1 MAFELLMQII
11 FLVIGFYAIIKSAD
25 IFIDKASAIG
35 NHLKLSKLTIGLT
48 IVAIGTSLP
57 ELFTTIGAVL
67 FTQDPSDFIIG
78 TVMGSN
84 IANILLVFGIFL
96 IYTKTFTIKKS
107 EKFNTITLIILTLT
121 FSLFIYF
128 GFSNYLAI
136 FLLIF
141 YGIYLTYMAK
151 YKKEEIIEEE
161 EEEVT
166 KIKKESIKKSTLFLI
181 LCIIG
186 LFAGAKIVTSS
197 IEKIGTLLSI
207 PSAYLTLTT
216 VALATSLPE
225 VAVTILTAKKK
236 QFMIGIGNIIGSNIA
251 NIALV
256 FGLFGFLG
264 YYAIETS
271 LYLESLKF
279 LLISTLLF
287 SILLFRK
294 KFYRWCGCAFLVL
307 YTIYIIKFF
316 I

>member
-1 MAFELLMQII
+1 MIPELLIQIV
-11 FLVIGFYAIIKSAD
+11 FLIIGFYVIIKSAD
-25 IFIDKASAIG
+25 IFVDKAAAIG
-35 NHLKLSKLTIGLT
+35 NQLKLSKLTIGLT

-67 FTQDPSDFIIG
+67 FTQNYSDFIIG

-107 EKFNTITLIILTLT
+107 EKFNIIILIILTLS
-121 FSLFIYF
+121 FSLFTYH
-128 GFSNYLAI
+128 GFSNHLAI
-136 FLLIF
+136 LLLIF
-141 YGIYLTYMAK
+141 YGMYLIYMAK
-151 YKKEEIIEEE
+151 YQKEEIYEEE
-161 EEEVT
+161 
-166 KIKKESIKKSTLFLI
+166 KIEITNGKKENMKKSILFLI

-186 LFAGAKIVTSS
+186 LFVGAKIVTSS
-197 IEKIGTLLSI
+197 IEEIGTLLSI

-225 VAVTILTAKKK
+225 IAVTVLTARKK
-236 QFMIGIGNIIGSNIA
+236 QFLIGIGNIIGSNIA

-264 YYAIETS
+264 YYTIETG

-287 SILLFRK
+287 SILLSRK
-294 KFYRWCGCAFLVL
+294 KFYGWAGYIFLTL
-307 YTIYIIKFF
+307 YAIYIIKFF